1 MRTFYQIISKYL
13 YQQSTPICIVV
24 CQVTALQTMRNA
36 TTLRQKKSKKYTK
49 TPPER
54 GVGALE

>member
-1 MRTFYQIISKYL
+1 MGTFYQIISKYL
-13 YQQSTPICIVV
+13 YQQSTPICIAV

-36 TTLRQKKSKKYTK
+36 TLRHKKSKKNTK
-49 TPPER
+49 TPPKR